1 MDLGRLGSSVR
12 VEEVYS
18 GCFHHNESTIIW
30 TVDGDEFSDG
40 ERRVPRSAVEKL
52 RRVVWESRE
61 EEDLLDQYEQ
71 EITGDVVREKLRVEV
86 PWVPWAPSDA
96 EVRGELR
103 AALNGSPS
111 NTTSV
116 VLTRVL
122 VGGEPEMEFWLHRS
136 YIHHHALPRNCGL
149 PEWNVRL
156 GEELWATR
164 SPRIAIALAPF
175 TKDSAAFD
183 DIVHWPDG
191 YMEMLAERTTRD
203 YAQRY
208 IVDYVGNTL
217 SGDFEVD
224 APSPA
229 KHFYL
234 GESEDYLLKTRRSEY
249 VSKVRIPMSHLQD
262 PRPMLDAIPGALA
275 DAERRIA
282 ETTWLRLATR
292 GKEVTLLPNTDGS
305 AYFLEFPGY
314 SDITVRALVLES
326 EEDVLVSNPTRSIVS
341 LVKLQPSKRQTTT
354 LRISPDGSAVF
365 VD

>member
-1 MDLGRLGSSVR
+1 MPPTNSL
-12 VEEVYS
+12 
-18 GCFHHNESTIIW
+18 STNGVNQHLLSLAGMEAEDGA
-30 TVDGDEFSDG
+30 VD
-40 ERRVPRSAVEKL
+40 
-52 RRVVWESRE
+52 
-61 EEDLLDQYEQ
+61 Q
-71 EITGDVVREKLRVEV
+71 
-86 PWVPWAPSDA
+86 
-96 EVRGELR
+96 
-103 AALNGSPS
+103 
-111 NTTSV
+111 
-116 VLTRVL
+116 L
-122 VGGEPEMEFWLHRS
+122 VGLHLEP
-136 YIHHHALPRNCGL
+136 A
-149 PEWNVRL
+149 
-156 GEELWATR
+156 
-164 SPRIAIALAPF
+164 
-175 TKDSAAFD
+175 
-183 DIVHWPDG
+183 
-191 YMEMLAERTTRD
+191 
-203 YAQRY
+203 
-208 IVDYVGNTL
+208 
-217 SGDFEVD
+217 
-224 APSPA
+224 A

-234 GESEDYLLKTRRSEY
+234 GESEDYLLKTGRSEY